1 MSTPPLPAGY
11 SLSGAV
17 PALPPGYNLS
27 AETQIPDAVAQ
38 ARAQTAAAIPTM
50 AAINSSDTP
59 ADRLNSNKTQ
69 TVSPYTARGERTA
82 SIGEGYNDY
91 MRQSGIVAG
100 AAAGG
105 SLAAA
110 GSGITGLT
118 GVGARALL
126 SGAGAGGGSLVGGA
140 TPKEAAEAAATST
153 VASPVLEG
161 AGALVKGA
169 VKKIFDLHG
178 AEIPET
184 PATDEWRKINDVLKV
199 GARDIRIG
207 ENATDLTQ
215 AATMPGRALAKAGL
229 TSDQLAAMSPIER
242 QAAIQPIR
250 QKAAADLNAAFQA
263 AQDNGTVF
271 DTGKSSFNVLQ
282 KIKGPAQQKAI
293 DEFNNLAQE
302 VGITNQR
309 TATPLEVR
317 DLRQALSYSARFGQ
331 GGDLSSLG
339 SIRAELYRAV
349 NRDLHSAVPG
359 LQDLDQFYS
368 DVKGASNAARNAVA
382 KEATKAPEPA
392 PPTLTQRVL
401 ATAKK
406 SGPEWLVRGGIGL
419 GGGTLAAKTL
429 GKLSDLVFPG
439 NP

>member
-1 MSTPPLPAGY
+1 MSATGWTPVANPPAGWTQV
-11 SLSGAV
+11 AT
-17 PALPPGYNLS
+17 PATGDLP
-27 AETQIPDAVAQ
+27 IPDAVAQ

-50 AAINSSDTP
+50 AAINTSDTP
-59 ADRLNSNKTQ
+59 ADRIDSNKTAR
-69 TVSPYTARGERTA
+69 VSPYTAAGARTA
-82 SIGEGYNDY
+82 SIGEGYNEY
-91 MRQSGIVAG
+91 MRQSGVMAGAGAGAGLAALGSGVAG
-100 AAAGG
+100 A
-105 SLAAA
+105 
-110 GSGITGLT
+110 T
-118 GVGARALL
+118 GVAARALAA
-126 SGAGAGGGSLVGGA
+126 GAGAGGGSIVGGA
-140 TPKEAAEAAATST
+140 TPKEAAINAAVTATAT
-153 VASPVLEG
+153 PVLEG
-161 AGALVKGA
+161 AGALVKAG
-169 VKKIFDLHG
+169 VKKLFDLHG

-184 PATDEWRKINDVLKV
+184 PVTDEWRKINDVLKV
-199 GARDIRIG
+199 GVKDIRIG
-207 ENATDLTQ
+207 ENATDLAQ

-229 TSDQLAAMSPIER
+229 TSDQLATMTPIER

-271 DTGKSSFNVLQ
+271 DTGKSSFSVLQ

-317 DLRQALSYSARFGQ
+317 DLRQALAYSARFGQ

-349 NRDLHSAVPG
+349 NRDLHGAVPG

-368 DVKGASNAARNAVA
+368 DVKGASNAARNSVA
-382 KEATKAPEPA
+382 KEATKAPEPL
-392 PPTLTQRVL
+392 PPTMMQRVL

-406 SGPEWLVRGGIGL
+406 SGPEWAARGAIGL
-419 GGGTLAAKTL
+419 GGGTIASKAL
-429 GKLSDLVFPG
+429 GKLSELVFPG